1 MKKHMHEMEGMN
13 MKKIAF
19 LVLALILALT
29 AFSAALAEGTAFP
42 EKPVIGIAWRADT
55 DSEFFTNMCRAVEAA
70 GGEWVML
77 DQVFS
82 SDLNYDAEGH
92 LTGGKTEM
100 SRISTQARTA
110 LNAPCR
116 SMARMAACRRW
127 WEPICFWTTCRKRF
141 RA

>member
-29 AFSAALAEGTAFP
+29 AFSAALAEGVAFP

-92 LTGGKTEM
+92 LTGGKTEIGM
-100 SRISTQARTA
+100 LDETA
-110 LNAPCR
+110 AKYVKLSPC
-116 SMARMAACRRW
+116 
-127 WEPICFWTTCRKRF
+127 
-141 RA
+141 

>member
-1 MKKHMHEMEGMN
+1 MN

-19 LVLALILALT
+19 LVLVLILALT
-29 AFSAALAEGTAFP
+29 AFSAALAEGAAFP

-92 LTGGKTEM
+92 LRCIM
-100 SRISTQARTA
+100 S
-110 LNAPCR
+110 CG
-116 SMARMAACRRW
+116 M
-127 WEPICFWTTCRKRF
+127 
-141 RA
+141 